1 MKYNIYLTNNANNM
15 IKRHILFLSKVSVKT
30 SIKLKQTFKE
40 YIIILKHY
48 PKLGKKLNFK
58 RENHLQ

>member
-15 IKRHILFLSKVSVKT
+15 IKRHILFLSKVSIKA

-48 PKLGKKLNFK
+48 PKLGKN
-58 RENHLQ
+58 

>member
-15 IKRHILFLSKVSVKT
+15 IKRHILFLSKVSIKA

-40 YIIILKHY
+40 CIIILKHY
-48 PKLGKKLNFK
+48 PKLG
-58 RENHLQ
+58 